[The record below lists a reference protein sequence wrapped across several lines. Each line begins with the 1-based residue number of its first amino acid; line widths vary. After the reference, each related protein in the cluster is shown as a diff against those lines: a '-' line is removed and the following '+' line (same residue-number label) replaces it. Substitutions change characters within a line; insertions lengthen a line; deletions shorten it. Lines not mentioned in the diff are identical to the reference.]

1 MVFVMITEDVITY
14 LGQSKVGVI
23 ATLRRDGSPHAV
35 PVWHRFDGESIL
47 VWTEKHRV
55 WVNNVNR
62 DGRVAFSVQDDSPP
76 FAALVMRGTAT
87 ATDRLGDSGLEAAK
101 DISRRYLS
109 EDEVDGYVESYW
121 PKLHTFVRIVPETI
135 TLWRR
140 GH

>member
-1 MVFVMITEDVITY
+1 
-14 LGQSKVGVI
+14 
-23 ATLRRDGSPHAV
+23 
-35 PVWHRFDGESIL
+35 
-47 VWTEKHRV
+47 
-55 WVNNVNR
+55 
-62 DGRVAFSVQDDSPP
+62 
-76 FAALVMRGTAT
+76 MRGTAT